1 MKTVREYMT
10 SDVTF
15 CTTLDNVY
23 EAALKMKENDVGII
37 PVLENDKLAGVLTDR
52 DLVVR
57 GIAGKHPGSTKITDI
72 MTQEIYTAAPDMSVD
87 EALELMASRQ
97 VKRLPV
103 VEDGR
108 LAGMIA
114 LKDIA
119 VHEDTIAEA
128 GHTLSEISE
137 GHGNN
142 FN

>member
-23 EAALKMKENDVGII
+23 EAALKMKDNDVGII
-37 PVLENDKLAGVLTDR
+37 PVLEDDELAGVLTDR

-57 GIAGKHPGSTKITDI
+57 GIAGKHPGSTKVTDI
-72 MTQEIYTAAPDMSVD
+72 MTREIYTAAPDMSIE

-103 VEDGR
+103 VDDGR
-108 LAGMIA
+108 LAGIIA

-119 VHEDTIAEA
+119 VHQDTIAEA